1 MMDWNALRL
10 YPEQSVRDAL
20 TLINSTGEQFALVTN
35 SEDKLVGVIPDGN
48 IRRGLL
54 AGASLES
61 PVHAVMHSSPHFVN
75 TTTSAV
81 QALHLM
87 ENASL
92 SHLPALKEDGT
103 VRHIWS
109 MKSLQGV
116 NPLPNNVV
124 LMAGGLGT
132 RLGELTKNCPKP
144 MLDVAGKPILQIVLE
159 NFINVGFRNF
169 FLAVNY
175 LSEIIIDYFGDGS
188 RFGCNIEYLREP
200 MRMGTAGA
208 LSLLPPQ
215 AMPFLVANAD
225 ILTHLNMRCLV
236 HEHLAHGS
244 PATMVVRK
252 HSVQIA
258 YGVVE
263 SDSSG
268 SLTGIKEKPNVDVHI
283 STGIYALSPLVLP
296 LVPPKT
302 FFDMPDLFQK
312 LLDAGQ
318 EPRIMETSDYW
329 LDIGR
334 LPDYKRA
341 QSEY

>member
-1 MMDWNALRL
+1 MTWKELRL

-35 SEDKLVGVIPDGN
+35 IEDKLVGVVTDGN

-54 AGASLES
+54 AGISLEN
-61 PVHAVMHSSPHFVN
+61 PVHTLMHPSPHFVD

-87 ENASL
+87 EKASL
-92 SHLPALKEDGT
+92 THLPVLEEDGT
-103 VRHIWS
+103 VRRVWS

-116 NPLPNNVV
+116 GPLPNSVV

-132 RLGELTKNCPKP
+132 RLGELTQNCPKP

-175 LSEIIIDYFGDGS
+175 LSEVIVDYFGDGS
-188 RFGCNIEYLREP
+188 RFGCQIQYLREAK
-200 MRMGTAGA
+200 RMGTAGA

-215 AMPFLVANAD
+215 TMPFLVANAD
-225 ILTHLNMRCLV
+225 ILTHLNMRCLIC
-236 HEHLAHGS
+236 EHLAHDS

-263 SDSSG
+263 NDASRN
-268 SLTGIKEKPNVDVHI
+268 LTGIKEKPTVKVHI
-283 STGIYALSPLVLP
+283 SAGIYALSPLVLP
-296 LVPPKT
+296 MIPPDT
-302 FFDMPDLFQK
+302 FFDMPDLFQE
-312 LLDAGQ
+312 LMNAGQ
-318 EPRIMETSDYW
+318 RPRIMETDDYW
-329 LDIGR
+329 LDIGQ

-341 QSEY
+341 QSEF

>member
-1 MMDWNALRL
+1 MDWKELRL

-35 SEDKLVGVIPDGN
+35 IEDKLVGVVTDGN
-48 IRRGLL
+48 VRRGLL
-54 AGASLES
+54 AGISLES
-61 PVHAVMHSSPHFVN
+61 PVHMLMHSSPHVVN
-75 TTTSAV
+75 TSTSAV

-87 ENASL
+87 ETASL
-92 SHLPALKEDGT
+92 THLPVLGEDGA
-103 VRHIWS
+103 VRHVWS
-109 MKSLQGV
+109 LKSLKGV
-116 NPLPNNVV
+116 SPLANSVV

-132 RLGELTKNCPKP
+132 RLGELTQNCPKP

-188 RFGCNIEYLREP
+188 RFGCQIQYLHEP
-200 MRMGTAGA
+200 KRMGTAGA

-215 AMPFLVANAD
+215 TMPFLVANAD
-225 ILTHLNMRCLV
+225 ILTHLNMRCLI
-236 HEHLAHGS
+236 HEHLAHDN

-263 SDSSG
+263 NDG
-268 SLTGIKEKPNVDVHI
+268 KGNLTGIKEKPVFNVHI
-283 STGIYALSPLVLP
+283 SAGIYALSPAVLP
-296 LVPPKT
+296 MIPSNT
-302 FFDMPDLFQK
+302 FFDMPDLFQE
-312 LLDAGQ
+312 LLRAGQ
-318 EPRIMETSDYW
+318 CPRMMETDDYW
-329 LDIGR
+329 LDIGQ

-341 QSEY
+341 QDEF